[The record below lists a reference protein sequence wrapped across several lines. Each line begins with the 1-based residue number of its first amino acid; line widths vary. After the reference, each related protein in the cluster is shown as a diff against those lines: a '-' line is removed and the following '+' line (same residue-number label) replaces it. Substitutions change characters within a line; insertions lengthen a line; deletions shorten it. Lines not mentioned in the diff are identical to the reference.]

1 MGWMEKAF
9 KSLALW
15 NVRSNLPHLTRF
27 SSGETKA
34 FGVLWGWGVCRW
46 VWRWVGVVHTVLAS
60 VFHGKATDF
69 GELIIHGKRP
79 FTVKICRL
87 EFNSSRMKIWLSR

>member
-1 MGWMEKAF
+1 MGSGLDGMGSVFIGLGFGLDGMGSGLERN
-9 KSLALW
+9 LA
-15 NVRSNLPHLTRF
+15 
-27 SSGETKA
+27 SSHSKR
-34 FGVLWGWGVCRW
+34 CKRQN
-46 VWRWVGVVHTVLAS
+46 TVLAS